1 VRDEIETF
9 RTNNVQPLG
18 VNPASVKSHESYAR
32 KLGLPF
38 PLLSDAD
45 RELATS
51 YHALK
56 SDGRGIQ
63 RTVYAI
69 RSDGTIAFA
78 ARGAPLAND
87 IVAPFR
93 R

>member
-9 RTNNVQPLG
+9 RTNGVQPLG
-18 VNPASVKSHESYAR
+18 VNPASVTAHASYAR
-32 KLGLPF
+32 KLGLLF
-38 PLLSDAD
+38 PLLSDSD
-45 RELATS
+45 RALATA

-56 SDGRGIQ
+56 PDGRGIQ